1 MNKIVVKSKKWE
13 TRFDKGRNFRAKIGF
28 VVIPNEQTIEEEMIK
43 KAPPGVGVYF
53 SRVMMPHEISTEALA
68 VCGDG
73 LAGAASLILPNDQI
87 DVVCYAC
94 TSGTVAIGEQRTLAE
109 LSKGAP
115 YAKPTSLMSSVVSA
129 LNVIKVKKI
138 VVGCPYTD
146 ELATNVANFLL
157 DKGFKLLDVQ
167 GLNLLYD
174 RDMIRV
180 TPDFLVEFALS
191 IDRPEAE
198 AIFLSCGAVRD
209 FDVIEEIEEKA
220 RKPVICSNQAMLWN
234 CLRLAGVND
243 NIQDGG
249 FLFKNF

>member
-1 MNKIVVKSKKWE
+1 MNAIVVKSKKWE
-13 TRFDKGRNFRAKIGF
+13 TCFDNGRNFRAKIGF
-28 VVIPNEQTIEEEMIK
+28 VLIPNEQTIEEEMIK
-43 KAPPGVGVYF
+43 KAPSGVGVYF

-68 VCGDG
+68 SCGDG
-73 LAGAASLILPNDQI
+73 LAEAASLILPNDQI

-109 LSKGAP
+109 LSKGAA
-115 YAKPTSLMSSVVSA
+115 YAKPTSLMGSVVNA
-129 LNVIKVKKI
+129 LNAIKAKKI

-146 ELATNVANFLL
+146 SLATDVANFLL
-157 DKGFKLLDVQ
+157 GKGFELLDVQ

-180 TPDFLVEFALS
+180 SPDFLVEFALS
-191 IDRPEAE
+191 IDKPEAD
-198 AIFLSCGAVRD
+198 AILLSCGAIRS
-209 FDVIEEIEEKA
+209 FEVIKEIEEKA
-220 RKPVICSNQAMLWN
+220 GKPVICSNQAMLWN